1 MSNINYSNISS
12 LFSNWL
18 IEISGEQI
26 HCIDEE
32 LVKKA
37 INIVIYLHP
46 KNTDEVFLQLCALN
60 LLNAAIKIE
69 TYQNHLS
76 YDLIKTNAAKLVAVV
91 DSLSKDDISYYYNKE
106 EFCLYYKFGNI
117 VFSFHHVP
125 LTSEILKASFA
136 SPITWP
142 GIRLQKI
149 AVPLLNYA
157 INSLEDDNEVKEIIE
172 KVTPEINKNNVEN
185 DARPL
190 LSYKDKDK
198 SVSKNDVTLLNE
210 KPNEHI
216 VIPDEVRV
224 NVAKNI
230 LSIIRQCCTPDSEGW
245 FDLVKIA
252 PKLKANGVDYS
263 LFGFQKLALFLEAI
277 FGDSMQR
284 KNVGSTMVYLKFPL
298 DYTDKPTVIADIS
311 NNAGT
316 NQDTIG
322 ILSGVK
328 IGDDVEISTYG
339 ILKSGKISILNR
351 QFVQLELKDKKSVR
365 IKCDAISSIESKF
378 TSNSATLVDHS
389 FANAVLKDIMVAEG
403 LYTSSSI
410 DTNATITIVES
421 RRIWLTTDDGNT
433 GSCYKGSIIGYDKA
447 KLIKGQR
454 IFVFPFKKE
463 KVYCVIMEMAYYE
476 LYEIFTKLLSSP
488 NKARIQ
494 ILSLLTCVAKKIS
507 NTESLLKIKELKK
520 QLKSIL
526 PSSTSSMD
534 DSVVE
539 SIKKGDETEIE
550 SSREIQN
557 EVKTLPLDSDTNPSG
572 ENNGQTESSDTPS
585 SDKIFKPELTS
596 SIIHGP
602 KVIGKID
609 LTEIEKPKKKK
620 EGEENDIVTTT
631 PNDYIF
637 IDNTNDLLPSMGT
650 IIKMGPIYGFI
661 KPHNQE
667 NNIYFKTAELVSY
680 VGIIDVPIIGDE
692 VVYSL
697 GQNPQGQPIAICI
710 HKQCSRDVVEDLVEK
725 FRYDTKTC
733 SRLKKHIEDF
743 DNLNSDT
750 LDNSDG
756 LAYYLEKVGVN
767 PRTSFS
773 PNNVELSFAEKL
785 SSDEY
790 AIAIE
795 FLIDEVIK
803 KDPAKCYNLFLRS
816 SSYARSHKMYEVS
829 RHLIEKAL
837 EVFKGEDG
845 KTKYFQRLLK
855 NIDSLSNRI
864 EINEKKLADSLAISK
879 HTFPLMPTYVRDEI
893 LRYKD
898 FNGITPDKETIR
910 TGLYKEEYIK
920 ELKDKIKQNNA
931 DELLYLTMIKLQLA
945 FHPKEYNPKDDVA
958 RFLVNRAKN
967 ILATGDE
974 SRYSDVRY
982 LLRLAYHLK
991 SFEKGFDDT
1000 IGLYLMTLGEYT
1012 VSDIDMY
1019 MRGSQNDYKF
1029 EDLVKNVLANGV
1041 DNTLELA
1048 ILTESNV
1055 DIKNRIIRE
1064 YEKNGKNTNGFGEY
1078 STIVNEVK
1086 KRYIQYSANPA
1097 YNFMSFIS
1105 FLKTTAILLDNEMNV
1120 VKNDSFKIVSYV
1132 TNFNTGQKYNVIR
1145 DAYNNII
1152 QKIDTI
1158 IPNLIDHPTE
1168 IGYETILPALRLL
1181 KKNVRDKF
1189 EELEQR
1195 ADPTIEVD
1203 ILESVELEDSKS
1215 MELKIEIRNSG
1226 DSARSVHI
1234 NSLNVYGEDLAEDN
1248 NINIDVTL
1256 PSGEEKQINVEL
1268 PLRDNAAEGKIAE
1281 VEFKIEYDDI
1291 YIATEQRIPKSSNLC
1306 KTINFESKP
1315 FVEIENKF
1323 RQCSGG
1329 EELEA
1334 GDDMFYGRNKL
1345 ISDIKEAIFK
1355 GTKNQIAIYGQKRSG
1370 KSSLLNQIKGKLES
1384 DESHFVICGKFNLQ
1398 GLPANE
1404 LNPVRWILESIV
1416 ESLLQ
1421 GIRKCDIKKLMSVL
1435 TSLSIDMTNIRKDKI
1450 YESIISKFFS
1460 EESDAFKSLGSFIE
1474 YINTMDDFKNSHF
1487 VIFIDEF
1494 TYLYQLIKDKKVH
1507 EDFMRRWIALI
1518 EMPGINLQAIIAAQ
1532 DTLPHFMNESYA
1544 SNCFNKFS
1552 KEPLSYLTKEEA
1564 LQLIKNPIKDVIF
1577 HNHSDELIYDYTSG
1591 SAFFTQIFCT
1601 RLVDYL
1607 NSEKSN
1613 VVGKEE
1619 VEIVAKRLCTGT
1631 HRLEKSTFECLTK
1644 EADGSVFNEADN
1656 IRVLKAIA
1664 EHTRAGGYVNMDDLH
1679 VDFAPEKLKSVL
1691 GNLYDR
1697 RVISRQDKGYS
1708 INVKLFVKWILNN

>member
-76 YDLIKTNAAKLVAVV
+76 YDLIKTNAAKLVVVV

-172 KVTPEINKNNVEN
+172 KVTLEINKNNVKN

-198 SVSKNDVTLLNE
+198 SVSKNYVTLLNE
-210 KPNEHI
+210 KTNEHI

-298 DYTDKPTVIADIS
+298 DYTDKPTVIDDIS

-378 TSNSATLVDHS
+378 TSNSATIVDLS

-403 LYTSSSI
+403 LYTSSTI

-454 IFVFPFKKE
+454 GFVFPFKKD

-520 QLKSIL
+520 QLKSLL

-539 SIKKGDETEIE
+539 SIKNGDETEIE

-557 EVKTLPLDSDTNPSG
+557 EEKTLPLDSDTNPLG

-596 SIIHGP
+596 SIIQGP

-620 EGEENDIVTTT
+620 EGEGNDIVTTT

-650 IIKMGPIYGFI
+650 IIKMGSNYGFI

-697 GQNPQGQPIAICI
+697 GQNPQG
-710 HKQCSRDVVEDLVEK
+710 
-725 FRYDTKTC
+725 
-733 SRLKKHIEDF
+733 
-743 DNLNSDT
+743 
-750 LDNSDG
+750 
-756 LAYYLEKVGVN
+756 
-767 PRTSFS
+767 
-773 PNNVELSFAEKL
+773 
-785 SSDEY
+785 
-790 AIAIE
+790 
-795 FLIDEVIK
+795 
-803 KDPAKCYNLFLRS
+803 
-816 SSYARSHKMYEVS
+816 
-829 RHLIEKAL
+829 
-837 EVFKGEDG
+837 
-845 KTKYFQRLLK
+845 
-855 NIDSLSNRI
+855 
-864 EINEKKLADSLAISK
+864 
-879 HTFPLMPTYVRDEI
+879 
-893 LRYKD
+893 
-898 FNGITPDKETIR
+898 
-910 TGLYKEEYIK
+910 
-920 ELKDKIKQNNA
+920 
-931 DELLYLTMIKLQLA
+931 
-945 FHPKEYNPKDDVA
+945 
-958 RFLVNRAKN
+958 
-967 ILATGDE
+967 
-974 SRYSDVRY
+974 
-982 LLRLAYHLK
+982 
-991 SFEKGFDDT
+991 
-1000 IGLYLMTLGEYT
+1000 
-1012 VSDIDMY
+1012 
-1019 MRGSQNDYKF
+1019 
-1029 EDLVKNVLANGV
+1029 
-1041 DNTLELA
+1041 
-1048 ILTESNV
+1048 
-1055 DIKNRIIRE
+1055 
-1064 YEKNGKNTNGFGEY
+1064 
-1078 STIVNEVK
+1078 
-1086 KRYIQYSANPA
+1086 
-1097 YNFMSFIS
+1097 
-1105 FLKTTAILLDNEMNV
+1105 
-1120 VKNDSFKIVSYV
+1120 
-1132 TNFNTGQKYNVIR
+1132 
-1145 DAYNNII
+1145 
-1152 QKIDTI
+1152 
-1158 IPNLIDHPTE
+1158 
-1168 IGYETILPALRLL
+1168 
-1181 KKNVRDKF
+1181 
-1189 EELEQR
+1189 
-1195 ADPTIEVD
+1195 
-1203 ILESVELEDSKS
+1203 
-1215 MELKIEIRNSG
+1215 
-1226 DSARSVHI
+1226 
-1234 NSLNVYGEDLAEDN
+1234 
-1248 NINIDVTL
+1248 
-1256 PSGEEKQINVEL
+1256 
-1268 PLRDNAAEGKIAE
+1268 
-1281 VEFKIEYDDI
+1281 
-1291 YIATEQRIPKSSNLC
+1291 
-1306 KTINFESKP
+1306 
-1315 FVEIENKF
+1315 
-1323 RQCSGG
+1323 
-1329 EELEA
+1329 
-1334 GDDMFYGRNKL
+1334 
-1345 ISDIKEAIFK
+1345 
-1355 GTKNQIAIYGQKRSG
+1355 
-1370 KSSLLNQIKGKLES
+1370 
-1384 DESHFVICGKFNLQ
+1384 
-1398 GLPANE
+1398 
-1404 LNPVRWILESIV
+1404 
-1416 ESLLQ
+1416 
-1421 GIRKCDIKKLMSVL
+1421 
-1435 TSLSIDMTNIRKDKI
+1435 
-1450 YESIISKFFS
+1450 
-1460 EESDAFKSLGSFIE
+1460 
-1474 YINTMDDFKNSHF
+1474 
-1487 VIFIDEF
+1487 
-1494 TYLYQLIKDKKVH
+1494 
-1507 EDFMRRWIALI
+1507 
-1518 EMPGINLQAIIAAQ
+1518 
-1532 DTLPHFMNESYA
+1532 
-1544 SNCFNKFS
+1544 
-1552 KEPLSYLTKEEA
+1552 
-1564 LQLIKNPIKDVIF
+1564 
-1577 HNHSDELIYDYTSG
+1577 
-1591 SAFFTQIFCT
+1591 
-1601 RLVDYL
+1601 
-1607 NSEKSN
+1607 
-1613 VVGKEE
+1613 
-1619 VEIVAKRLCTGT
+1619 
-1631 HRLEKSTFECLTK
+1631 
-1644 EADGSVFNEADN
+1644 
-1656 IRVLKAIA
+1656 
-1664 EHTRAGGYVNMDDLH
+1664 
-1679 VDFAPEKLKSVL
+1679 
-1691 GNLYDR
+1691 
-1697 RVISRQDKGYS
+1697 
-1708 INVKLFVKWILNN
+1708 

>member
-1 MSNINYSNISS
+1 MSNINYNNIST
-12 LFSNWL
+12 LISNWFL
-18 IEISGEQI
+18 ETSDEHIQI
-26 HCIDEE
+26 IDEK

-46 KNTDEVFLQLCALN
+46 KNIDEVFLQLCALN
-60 LLNAAIKIE
+60 LLNAAIKTE
-69 TYQNHLS
+69 TYKDHLS
-76 YDLIKTNAAKLVAVV
+76 YDLIKTNAAKLVAIV
-91 DSLSKDDISYYYNKE
+91 DNLKKEDISYYYNKE

-125 LTSEILKASFA
+125 LTSEILKASF
-136 SPITWP
+136 SNPITWP

-149 AVPLLNYA
+149 AVPLLDYA
-157 INSLEDDNEVKEIIE
+157 INSFEDDIEIKAIIE
-172 KVTPEINKNNVEN
+172 KVTPEINENNVRN
-185 DARPL
+185 DAQPL
-190 LSYKDKDK
+190 LSYEDKDI
-198 SVSKNDVTLLNE
+198 SISKKDVTSLNE
-210 KPNEHI
+210 KSNEHI
-216 VIPDEVRV
+216 IIPGEVRA
-224 NVAKNI
+224 NVANNI
-230 LSIIRQCCTPDSEGW
+230 LTIIRQCCTPDSEGW

-263 LFGFQKLALFLEAI
+263 LYGFQKLALFLEAI

-284 KNVGSTMVYLKFPL
+284 RNVGNTMVYLKFPL
-298 DYTDKPTVIADIS
+298 DYSDMPTAIGNIPNS
-311 NNAGT
+311 NGT
-316 NQDTIG
+316 NQNSIG

-328 IGDDVEISTYG
+328 IGDDVEINTYG
-339 ILKSGKISILNR
+339 ILKSGKISILNK
-351 QFVQLELKDKKSVR
+351 QFVQLELKEKKSVR

-378 TSNSATLVDHS
+378 SSTSTTPVDLS
-389 FANAVLKDIMVAEG
+389 FANVDLKDIMVAEG
-403 LYTSSSI
+403 LYSSSTI

-421 RRIWLTTDDGNT
+421 RRIWVTTDDGNT
-433 GSCYKGSIIGYDKA
+433 GSCYKGNIIGYA
-447 KLIKGQR
+447 KEKIIKGQR
-454 IFVFPFKKE
+454 VFVFPFKGE
-463 KVYCVIMEMAYYE
+463 KVYCVIMEMSYHE
-476 LYEIFTKLLSSP
+476 LYELFEHLLSSP
-488 NKARIQ
+488 NKSRNQ
-494 ILSLLTCVAKKIS
+494 ILTLLTFLAKKI
-507 NTESLLKIKELKK
+507 NTTDSLQKTKELKK
-520 QLKSIL
+520 QLKSLL

-539 SIKKGDETEIE
+539 SIKNGDETEIE
-550 SSREIQN
+550 SSHEIQN
-557 EVKTLPLDSDTNPSG
+557 EEKTLPLDSDTNPSG
-572 ENNGQTESSDTPS
+572 ENNGQTGSSDTPS

-596 SIIHGP
+596 SIIQGP

-609 LTEIEKPKKKK
+609 LSEIGKPKKKK

-631 PNDYIF
+631 PNDYIS

-743 DNLNSDT
+743 DNLNSGT
-750 LDNSDG
+750 SDNSDG

-773 PNNVELSFAEKL
+773 PKAIEKLFAEKL

-790 AIAIE
+790 VIAVE
-795 FLIDEVIK
+795 LLIDEVVK
-803 KDPAKCYNLFLRS
+803 KDPSKCYNLFLHS
-816 SSYARSHKMYEVS
+816 SSYAKTHKMYDVAK
-829 RHLIEKAL
+829 HLISKAL
-837 EVFKGEDG
+837 EVYKEEEGIVV
-845 KTKYFQRLLK
+845 YYSNMLK
-855 NIDSLSNRI
+855 NINRLSDRLSNRI
-864 EINEKKLADSLAISK
+864 EINENTIAKSLEISR
-879 HTFPLMPTYVRDEI
+879 HVFPFIPTYVRDSI
-893 LRYKD
+893 LAYKE
-898 FNGITPDKETIR
+898 FNGIRPDKYTIR
-910 TGLYKEEYIK
+910 TGLYKEDYIK
-920 ELKDKIKQNNA
+920 TIKLNNNA
-931 DELLYLTMIKLQLA
+931 DDKTYLTLMKLQLA
-945 FHPKEYNPKDDVA
+945 FHADVYNPKDDISK
-958 RFLVNRAKN
+958 FLVLRAKN
-967 ILATGDE
+967 LTASGE
-974 SRYSDVRY
+974 EQRYNEVRY
-982 LLRLAYHLK
+982 LLRLAFRFK
-991 SFEKGFDDT
+991 SFERHFDDT
-1000 IGLYLMTLGEYT
+1000 VGLYLMTLGDYT
-1012 VSDIDMY
+1012 SSEIDMY
-1019 MRGSQNDYKF
+1019 MNGLGNYKF
-1029 EDLVKNVLANGV
+1029 DDLLKNILVNEV
-1041 DNTLELA
+1041 DNTLELSLLA
-1048 ILTESNV
+1048 NSNA
-1055 DIKNRIIRE
+1055 DIKDLLIKE
-1064 YEKNGKNTNGFGEY
+1064 YKKVGKNIDSFDEY
-1078 STIVNEVK
+1078 PTILNEIK
-1086 KRYIQYSANPA
+1086 KRYDQYSANPA
-1097 YNFMSFIS
+1097 INFMSFIS
-1105 FLKTTAILLDNEMNV
+1105 YLQTTAILLDNEMNV
-1120 VKNDSFKIVSYV
+1120 VKNDSVKIVSYV
-1132 TNFNTGQKYNVIR
+1132 TDFNTGQKYNVIR
-1145 DAYNNII
+1145 EAYNNIV
-1152 QKIDTI
+1152 QKIDAI

-1215 MELKIEIRNSG
+1215 VELKIEIRNSG

-1234 NSLNVYGEDLAEDN
+1234 NSLNVYGDDLAESN
-1248 NINIDVTL
+1248 SINIDITL
-1256 PSGEEKQINVEL
+1256 PAGEEKLINVEL

-1291 YIATEQRIPKSSNLC
+1291 YIATEQRIPTSSNIC
-1306 KTINFESKP
+1306 KTINFDIKP

-1334 GDDMFYGRNKL
+1334 GDDMFFGRNKL
-1345 ISDIKEAIFK
+1345 MSDIQEAILQ

-1370 KSSLLNQIKGKLES
+1370 KSSLLNQIKGKLEL
-1384 DESHFVICGKFNLQ
+1384 DDSHSVICGKFNLL
-1398 GLPANE
+1398 GLPDNE
-1404 LNPVRWILESIV
+1404 LNPVRWILKSIA
-1416 ESLLQ
+1416 ESLLP
-1421 GIRKCDIKKLMSVL
+1421 GIRKHGVSKS
-1435 TSLSIDMTNIRKDKI
+1435 T
-1450 YESIISKFFS
+1450 ISNFFT
-1460 EESDAFKSLGSFIE
+1460 EEPDAFTALGDFIE
-1474 YINTMDDFKNSHF
+1474 HINTIDELKDSHF

-1494 TYLYQLIKDKKVH
+1494 TYLYQLIKNKKVN

-1518 EMPGINLQAIIAAQ
+1518 EKPGINLQAIVAAQ

-1552 KEPLSYLTKEEA
+1552 KEPLSYLNKEEA

-1577 HNHSDELIYDYTSG
+1577 HNHSEELIYDYTSG

-1619 VEIVAKRLCTGT
+1619 IEIVAERLCTGT

-1644 EADGSVFNEADN
+1644 EADGSDFNEADN

-1679 VDFAPEKLKSVL
+1679 IDFAPEKLKSVL

-1697 RVISRQDKGYS
+1697 RVISKQDKGYS